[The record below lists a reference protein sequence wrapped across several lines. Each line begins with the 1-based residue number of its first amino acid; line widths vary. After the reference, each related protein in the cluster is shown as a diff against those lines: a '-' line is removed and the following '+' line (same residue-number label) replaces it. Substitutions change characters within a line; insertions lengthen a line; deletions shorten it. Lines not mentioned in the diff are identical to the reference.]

1 MLPELSR
8 RDKDKM
14 GKVMERKRN
23 LNHTLKIWAEHDT
36 GGDIVHIRGVVDL
49 ISAPKLRKLLN
60 KIIGGPHPIV
70 VDSRGLDYLDLHGVR
85 VLQKCHRNAQQHGQ
99 RLVFVGSTSYVHK
112 LLTLL
117 KLDQPFLS
125 STLLERICGPF
136 SRPKD
141 YASEA
146 SP

>member
-1 MLPELSR
+1 
-8 RDKDKM
+8 M

-85 VLQKCHRNAQQHGQ
+85 VLQECHRNAQQHGQ
-99 RLVFVGSTSYVHK
+99 RLVFVGSTSKVHK
-112 LLTLL
+112 LLTMV

-125 STLLERICGPF
+125 SSLLEKICGR
-136 SRPKD
+136 S
-141 YASEA
+141 S
-146 SP
+146 